1 METTPRGD
9 VLDVGL
15 SFYLLNNRVLLKE
28 EMEVGM
34 NGVNWRN
41 NYHSYVYMITGEW
54 CKVASNGMMY
64 VGYGSFRFVVC

>member
-41 NYHSYVYMITGEW
+41 NYHS
-54 CKVASNGMMY
+54 SL
-64 VGYGSFRFVVC
+64 VCIYDNW